1 MHDERLVDEIYE
13 AAVVPD
19 RWGDVLQRVGDI
31 SGSFAGGLI
40 TIDPRQRPR
49 AMSTESYRPI
59 YESFRRGELFRYE
72 NVRAQRAAARRHP
85 GFLRDI
91 DLCTLEELAADQLYR
106 HFLHPHGLGWT
117 VGTLVDTP
125 TRDMVIFDFA
135 RRTDDGPFDLDQ
147 VAVLDALRPHLARAA
162 FLSARFGLERSATM
176 ADAMSSLGLPAA
188 VLGPYATIVATNPA
202 FEAVAA
208 RVEPILHGK
217 RVGDPMFGTDTV
229 DPRTAISRSIPIA
242 GEGSEPPLV
251 VHLLPVRRGARD
263 VFSGAS
269 AIAVVT
275 TIATPAAPSVEIIA
289 TLFDLSPAEA
299 RVAQAIAEG
308 KTIESHAGETG
319 LSIETVRKQVKSAM
333 AKTDTHRQVD
343 LVRLL
348 LGASGVA
355 LQP

>member
-1 MHDERLVDEIYE
+1 MFDERLVDEIYE
-13 AAVVPD
+13 AALVPD
-19 RWGDVLQRVGDI
+19 RWGDVLQRVGDV
-31 SGSFAGGLI
+31 SGSAAGGLI
-40 TIDPRQRPR
+40 TIDPKQRPR

-59 YESFRRGELFRYE
+59 YESFQRGEFFRYE
-72 NVRAQRAAARRHP
+72 NVRAERAAARRHP

-91 DLCTLEELAADQLYR
+91 DLCTLEELASDQLYR
-106 HFLHPHGLGWT
+106 AFLHPHGLGWT
-117 VGTLVDTP
+117 VGTLVGTP
-125 TRDMVIFDFA
+125 THDMVIFDFA

-147 VAVLDALRPHLARAA
+147 VAALDALRPHLARAA
-162 FLSARFGLERSATM
+162 FLAARLGLERSATM
-176 ADAMSSLGLPAA
+176 ADAMTVLGLPAA

-208 RVEPILHGK
+208 RVEPMLRGK
-217 RVGDPMFGTDTV
+217 KVGGIMFGSETP
-229 DPRTAISRSIPIA
+229 DPRILTSRSIPIA
-242 GEGSEPPLV
+242 GTGHEPPLV

-275 TIATPAAPSVEIIA
+275 AIATPAAPSVEIIA

-308 KTIESHAGETG
+308 KTIERHAEETG
-319 LSIETVRKQVKSAM
+319 LSIETVRKQVKNAM

-348 LGASGVA
+348 LGASGVV
-355 LQP
+355 LKP